1 MKRQCHRVCFRNA
14 SDLLCYRYPVLSAS
28 VSLANV
34 HTSYQIHA
42 SFRCRPCFVLHTNKV
57 NCGFDSIYW
66 RGGSGGIRTHASAE
80 TGDSNQSDT
89 SRAPK
94 QWSLKTRETLNSFE
108 NWKHNLIYTLS
119 LDPNFAPF
127 LVEGVKW
134 EKKTK
139 ANPLR
144 GFGNDGEPIPEA
156 QRPTAQQKVSYLEL
170 LLGQIANF
178 CPIISRNTI
187 VKNSTSLDSIWQSI
201 RLHFGFQTTGAHF
214 IDFDNIHLE
223 PDERPEDLFP
233 TPHGL
238 CRGQSPQNQ
247 NVLTHH
253 GEAVLEDEELS
264 PSLEKFCC
272 PNLVKTD

>member
-1 MKRQCHRVCFRNA
+1 MA
-14 SDLLCYRYPVLSAS
+14 A
-28 VSLANV
+28 
-34 HTSYQIHA
+34 
-42 SFRCRPCFVLHTNKV
+42 
-57 NCGFDSIYW
+57 
-66 RGGSGGIRTHASAE
+66 
-80 TGDSNQSDT
+80 T

-94 QWSLKTRETLNSFE
+94 QWSLKTREILNSFE

-156 QRPTAQQKVSYLEL
+156 QRLAAQQKVSYLEL

-187 VKNSTSLDSIWQSI
+187 VKNSTSLESIWQST

-223 PDERPEDLFP
+223 PDERPEDLFQR
-233 TPHGL
+233 L
-238 CRGQSPQNQ
+238 M
-247 NVLTHH
+247 
-253 GEAVLEDEELS
+253 A
-264 PSLEKFCC
+264 
-272 PNLVKTD
+272 LV